1 MEVKK
6 AIVSNLI
13 LVGVLTVNTFANAAD
28 TKPYCAAANDN
39 THWWTWTAENME
51 SACYTAMIKTFE
63 SGKHINTLFRG
74 HYSVN
79 GLNKANLRCQEGKR
93 KVIGQGS
100 EVFTSAA
107 NMRSQL
113 GWKKGCEVIVKE

>member
-1 MEVKK
+1 MKK
-6 AIVSNLI
+6 AFVSNLI
-13 LVGVLTVNTFANAAD
+13 LVGVLAVNTFAHAAD
-28 TKPYCAAANDN
+28 SKPYCAAANDN
-39 THWWTWTAENME
+39 SHWWTWTAESME

-63 SGKHINTLFRG
+63 SGKHINALYLG

-79 GLNKANLRCQEGKR
+79 GLNKANLCCQEGKR

-100 EVFTSAA
+100 EVFTNAA

-113 GWKKGCEVIVKE
+113 GWKTSCVITLK